1 MARVAVVGCGP
12 WGKNLLRN
20 FSALGEL
27 HTACDVDTDR
37 LAAVQR
43 DYPDAAVTTDFGEVL
58 GDEGIVAVAIASPA
72 VTHYQMAREALLAGK
87 HVFVE
92 KPLALNVVDGRDLVA
107 LARDRGRALMVGH
120 LMRYHP
126 ATEKLKELV
135 DAGELGRI
143 QYIYSN
149 RLNLGRFRTEENILW
164 SFAPH
169 DISTIIYLLGEVP
182 ASVAAYGGS
191 YLSAGIPDVTVTT
204 LEFANGV
211 RSHVFVSWL
220 HPFKEQKLVVVGDR
234 KMAVFDDVKKTD
246 KLTLLPHSVEWID
259 RHPVPRAED
268 AEVVEFAA
276 DEPLRRECQ
285 HFLDCIE
292 SGRTPF
298 TDGQEGL
305 RVLDVLQ
312 RCQESLDRDGAMI
325 GSVGT
330 AARPY
335 FAHETAVI
343 DDPCEIGAGTR
354 IWHFSHL
361 MKNARIGENCN
372 LGQNVF
378 VGSDVVIGD
387 NVKVQNNV
395 SIYTGVTLEDDV
407 FCGPSMVFTNV
418 INPRSAVPRK
428 DEFLKTLVRQGAS
441 LGANCT
447 IVCGNTI
454 GAHAFV
460 GAGAVVTSDVPDQAL
475 VVGVP
480 GRIAGWM
487 CRCGVRLDL
496 GRRPGAVEAAAAA
509 AAGAPTG
516 AAGEAAAASTALPGV
531 QTDGEAT
538 CTACGARYSLTDQA
552 ITQIAP
558 GSSEDS

>member
-1 MARVAVVGCGP
+1 MARVAVVGCGL

-20 FSALGEL
+20 FAALDAL

-37 LAAVQR
+37 LDAVER
-43 DYPDAAVTTDFGEVL
+43 DYKGVAVTTSFADVL
-58 GDEGIVAVAIASPA
+58 GNEEIEAIAIASPA
-72 VTHYQMAREALLAGK
+72 VAHYQMARDAMQADK

-92 KPLALNVVDGRDLVA
+92 KPLALTREDGQELVDLSRQLE
-107 LARDRGRALMVGH
+107 RTLMVGH

-126 ATEKLKELV
+126 AVDALKALV

-169 DISTIIYLLGEVP
+169 DISTIIHLLGEVP
-182 ASVAAYGGS
+182 SSVAAHGGS

-246 KLTLLPHSVEWID
+246 KLMLMPHSVEWIG
-259 RHPVPRAED
+259 RHPVPHAQD

-285 HFLDCIE
+285 HFIDCFE

-298 TDGQEGL
+298 TDGEEGL

-312 RCQESLDRDGAMI
+312 RCQESLDHGGAMI
-325 GSVGT
+325 TSAGT
-330 AARPY
+330 GATAKPY
-335 FAHETAVI
+335 MAHETAVI
-343 DDPCEIGAGTR
+343 DEPCQIGAGTS
-354 IWHFSHL
+354 IWHFSHV
-361 MKNARIGENCN
+361 MKNARIGKGCN

-378 VGSDVVIGD
+378 VGPDVVIGN

-428 DEFLKTLVRQGAS
+428 DEFQKTLVRRGAS
-441 LGANCT
+441 LGANST
-447 IVCGNTI
+447 IVCGNTV
-454 GAHAFV
+454 GAFAFI
-460 GAGAVVTSDVPDQAL
+460 GAGAVVTTDVPDRAL
-475 VVGVP
+475 VLGVP
-480 GRIAGWM
+480 GRVVGWM
-487 CRCGVRLDL
+487 CHCGVRLDF
-496 GRRPGAVEAAAAA
+496 
-509 AAGAPTG
+509 
-516 AAGEAAAASTALPGV
+516 GEAAATEAEAADGDGSTGPA
-531 QTDGEAT
+531 DSGETT
-538 CTACGARYSLTDQA
+538 CQSCGARYSLREGEL
-552 ITQIAP
+552 TQDAP
-558 GSSEDS
+558 DDTESS

>member
-1 MARVAVVGCGP
+1 MARVAVVGCGL

-20 FSALGEL
+20 FSALDAL
-27 HTACDVDTDR
+27 HTACDVDSDR
-37 LAAVQR
+37 IDAVQR
-43 DYPDAAVTTDFGEVL
+43 DYPDVAATTSFADVL
-58 GDEGIVAVAIASPA
+58 GNEEIEAVAIASPA
-72 VTHYQMAREALLAGK
+72 VAHYQMARDAMLAGK

-92 KPLALNVVDGRDLVA
+92 KPLALTREDGQDLVA
-107 LARDRGRALMVGH
+107 LARQQERTLMVGH

-126 ATEKLKELV
+126 AVDALKALV

-182 ASVAAYGGS
+182 SSVAAHGGS

-234 KMAVFDDVKKTD
+234 KMAVFDDVKKTE
-246 KLTLLPHSVEWID
+246 KLILLPHSVEWIG
-259 RHPVPRAED
+259 RHPVPHSQD

-276 DEPLRRECQ
+276 DEPLRRECR
-285 HFLDCIE
+285 HFIDCYE
-292 SGRTPF
+292 SGRTPH
-298 TDGQEGL
+298 TDGEEGL

-312 RCQESLDRDGAMI
+312 RCQESLDRGGAMI
-325 GSVGT
+325 EGLAAWAEPYSV
-330 AARPY
+330 
-335 FAHETAVI
+335 HETAVI
-343 DDPCEIGAGTR
+343 DQPCEIGAGTS
-354 IWHFSHL
+354 IWHFSHI
-361 MKNARIGENCN
+361 MKNARIGEGCN

-378 VGSDVVIGD
+378 VGSDVVIGN

-418 INPRSAVPRK
+418 TNPRSAVPRK
-428 DEFLKTLVRQGAS
+428 DEFQKTLVRQGAS

-454 GAHAFV
+454 GAHAFI
-460 GAGAVVTSDVPDQAL
+460 GAGAVVTADVPDQAL

-480 GRIAGWM
+480 GRVVGWM
-487 CRCGVRLDL
+487 CRCGVRLEL
-496 GRRPGAVEAAAAA
+496 GEEAASEA
-509 AAGAPTG
+509 
-516 AAGEAAAASTALPGV
+516 EAA
-531 QTDGEAT
+531 EAN
-538 CTACGARYSLTDQA
+538 CRACGAQYSLTREV
-552 ITQIAP
+552 ITLDAP
-558 GSSEDS
+558 SDTEVS